1 MMTKCKGGRVSVL
14 TCLSLALEQRD
25 KHPNSDMCSNVE
37 GILLILLSGKCIP
50 PGVRWFLSL
59 KRLGDK

>member
-1 MMTKCKGGRVSVL
+1 MMTKYKGGRASVL

-25 KHPNSDMCSNVE
+25 KHPNSDMCLNVE
-37 GILLILLSGKCIP
+37 GLLLIFLSGKYIP